1 MLSYNKYNVDILK
14 LELKVQGKTVS
25 FEQNLSTCSLG
36 LVFSCKL
43 TQTETLV
50 DQKVADIRFAP
61 SSAWSDHFKALKG
74 IDDGCTF
81 QTTERA
87 DKFIPFRNFFKFLSL
102 CSGLPYQH

>member
-1 MLSYNKYNVDILK
+1 MLSRDLSEVPFLLYNGRAMLSYNKYNLDILK

-61 SSAWSDHFKALKG
+61 SSA
-74 IDDGCTF
+74 
-81 QTTERA
+81 
-87 DKFIPFRNFFKFLSL
+87 
-102 CSGLPYQH
+102 